1 MSLNLKQYNQ
11 FLEQVAADLDI
22 SPSKYQQAVERYK
35 SVGKWLE
42 DGDYPDLSGELKIY
56 VQGSF
61 RLGTVVRPLIEGKDA
76 DYDIDLVC
84 ELPTSKPE
92 TTPETIKSLIGD
104 RLKENATYTR
114 LLDKEGRRCWTLNY
128 AEQDNIG
135 FHLDVLPAI
144 PDENYRSDTNIAITH
159 KGDNDYSWSSS
170 NPYGYAF
177 WFEERNKQA
186 FLLAETRQK
195 RAIFSRS
202 TVLYASVDEVPSQ
215 LIRTP
220 LQQAIQLMKRHRDQR
235 FNGHAL
241 DDKRPISMIITTLAA
256 YLYQNEGNVAAALQG
271 IVEKLHAHNSLLYN
285 RILADQSLASM
296 NIIQKRSDGTWY
308 IGNPVNP
315 DENFADRWH
324 EDNDA
329 RAKSF
334 FMWVE
339 WLKEDL
345 VDILTSQNAQASRKS
360 LSSSFGD
367 NITGKNFHLLAVQV
381 APAIITPRQVS
392 IDSAPKPW
400 KNQ

>member
-1 MSLNLKQYNQ
+1 MTFNLKQYNQ
-11 FLEQVAADLDI
+11 FLEQVAEDLDI

-35 SVGKWLE
+35 SVSKWLE
-42 DGDYPDLSGELKIY
+42 DGDYPDCSGKMKIY

-84 ELPTSKPE
+84 ELPTSKPQ
-92 TTPETIKSLIGD
+92 TDPETIKSLFGD
-104 RLKENATYTR
+104 RLKANATYRR

-135 FHLDVLPAI
+135 FHLDVLPSI
-144 PDENYRSDTNIAITH
+144 PDEDYRSDTSIAITH
-159 KGDNDYSWSSS
+159 KEDSDYSWSSS
-170 NPYGYAF
+170 NPYGYAL

-186 FLLAETRQK
+186 FLLAETQQK
-195 RAIFSRS
+195 QAIYSRS
-202 TVLYASVDEVPSQ
+202 STIYASVDEVPSQ

-235 FNGHAL
+235 FNGHIL

-256 YLYQNEGNVAAALQG
+256 YLYQNEGNVAVALQG
-271 IVEKLHAHNSLLYN
+271 IVEKLHAHNSLLHN
-285 RILADQSLASM
+285 QILADHSLARM
-296 NIIQKRSDGTWY
+296 NIIQKRNDGSWY

-315 DENFADRWH
+315 EENFADRWH
-324 EDNDA
+324 EDKDA

-345 VDILTSQNAQASRKS
+345 VEILTSQNVQASRKS
-360 LSSSFGD
+360 LNSSFGD
-367 NITGKNFHLLAVQV
+367 SVTGKNFHLLAAQV

-400 KNQ
+400 KS